1 MTLLQTLPNPAT
13 QAASHSPEALI
24 AATHYRG
31 KRGER
36 SRRICLD
43 FQLPGVV
50 AAGQMRFAEA

>member
-31 KRGER
+31 KR
-36 SRRICLD
+36 
-43 FQLPGVV
+43 V